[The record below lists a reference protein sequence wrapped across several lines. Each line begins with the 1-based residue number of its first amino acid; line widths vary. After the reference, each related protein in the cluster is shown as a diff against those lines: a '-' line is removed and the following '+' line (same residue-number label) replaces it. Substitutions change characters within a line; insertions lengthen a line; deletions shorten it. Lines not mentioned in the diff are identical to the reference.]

1 VQGSGINKRY
11 IHKETSS
18 NEQTLQEKTFF
29 ATKKVVA
36 KCIKLLQKC
45 FTPTT
50 KKSLLV
56 VAISSVAISFAAKFN
71 IVVVS
76 NYANDI
82 FCWDKLIF
90 STKIVVISSL
100 S

>member
-1 VQGSGINKRY
+1 LP
-11 IHKETSS
+11 
-18 NEQTLQEKTFF
+18 LQEKTFF
-29 ATKKVVA
+29 AATKVVVR
-36 KCIKLLQKC
+36 CLKLLQKC
-45 FTPTT
+45 FTATT

-56 VAISSVAISFAAKFN
+56 VAISSVAKSFAAKFN

-90 STKIVVISSL
+90 STKIVVISNL